1 MKDELLAYKTNSEQL
16 KSMERLVIHLS
27 KSKAWMA
34 QRTDGC
40 AICKQIHSNNGL
52 GLAVA
57 AWEQTGAATLVKG
70 SDNSGFGVSGEHHG
84 TKTGKIGRAAPTTP
98 PSSQSL
104 GRVACFLRMSA
115 G

>member
-34 QRTDGC
+34 PRTDGC

-52 GLAVA
+52 RLAVVA
-57 AWEQTGAATLVKG
+57 PKASWSCHA
-70 SDNSGFGVSGEHHG
+70 GEG
-84 TKTGKIGRAAPTTP
+84 T
-98 PSSQSL
+98 
-104 GRVACFLRMSA
+104 
-115 G
+115 